1 MEYLETININHIA
14 PNPYQPRLEFNTKE
28 LEELADS
35 IKINGL
41 IQPIIVRPSAVFGYE
56 LVAGERRLRAAKLA
70 KLESI
75 PAIIKSYNND
85 YSMQL
90 AIVENLQRSNLSPIE
105 EAKAYS
111 QLLQKKSMTHEEL
124 AKYMGKSRP
133 YISNTIR
140 LLNLPP
146 LITSAIEEGKLSS
159 GHARALLSLPDASQ
173 QKDWYQ
179 RILTEDISVRRLEK
193 LLKQEKKTNHKS
205 LQNKDVF
212 LKHQENELAQF
223 LGSKVKLTINKD
235 GAGNI
240 KIAFDNQEE
249 LNRIINTLK

>member
-1 MEYLETININHIA
+1 
-14 PNPYQPRLEFNTKE
+14 
-28 LEELADS
+28 
-35 IKINGL
+35 
-41 IQPIIVRPSAVFGYE
+41 
-56 LVAGERRLRAAKLA
+56 
-70 KLESI
+70 
-75 PAIIKSYNND
+75 
-85 YSMQL
+85 
-90 AIVENLQRSNLSPIE
+90 
-105 EAKAYS
+105 
-111 QLLQKKSMTHEEL
+111 
-124 AKYMGKSRP
+124 MGKSRP

-240 KIAFDNQEE
+240 KIAFANQEE